1 MRLDPLY
8 CRMAVGCDSLYTF
21 KVDERKERE
30 ERKKGDLGPVSL
42 LPFITGFN
50 GEMPASN
57 DERYLDIV
65 CHTRNFE
72 TFSYNIV

>member
-1 MRLDPLY
+1 
-8 CRMAVGCDSLYTF
+8 MAVGCGSLCTF
-21 KVDERKERE
+21 AVEETREKRE
-30 ERKKGDLGPVSL
+30 EKGDLGPVSL